1 MDYADGGDLQ
11 SMINKQKQKRELF
24 TEDQILHWFIQICL
38 ALKHIHDR
46 QILHRDI
53 KAQNIFL
60 TSKNGV
66 KLGDFGIGFFIFL

>member
-1 MDYADGGDLQ
+1 MDYADGGDVYSRIQ
-11 SMINKQKQKRELF
+11 EHKRQGTKIDEEQAL
-24 TEDQILHWFIQICL
+24 DWLVQMCL

-60 TSKNGV
+60 TSRGAV
-66 KLGDFGIGFFIFL
+66 KLGDFGIG